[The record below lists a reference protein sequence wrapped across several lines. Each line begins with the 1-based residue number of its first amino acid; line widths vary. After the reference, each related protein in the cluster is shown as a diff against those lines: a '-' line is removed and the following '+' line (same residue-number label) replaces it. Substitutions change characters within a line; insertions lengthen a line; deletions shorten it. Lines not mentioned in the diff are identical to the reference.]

1 MDTTQVRDDAPSI
14 ENLIGKI
21 RTVNNIF
28 NPFDE
33 DTRNF
38 LIYYCSWVDT
48 DYISAGTLYGDIVG
62 VVWGD

>member
-1 MDTTQVRDDAPSI
+1 MNKVNSIKIKNEILDTTQVREDAPSI

-33 DTRNF
+33 DTRSF
-38 LIYYCSWVDT
+38 LFI
-48 DYISAGTLYGDIVG
+48 IVAELTPIT
-62 VVWGD
+62 